1 MYLQKL
7 TVKAKLTALVAV
19 SGIAFFLYGVWSW
32 NTLSVAKVHGPYYD
46 RIEMGKDLIADILPP
61 PNYIIESYLM
71 ALHMANEVEEGAS
84 QAQLKLDAKRCKELE
99 KKFLARHE
107 YWKATLPE
115 GEMKHIKSVNAFT
128 PAREFYRV
136 LDEEFI
142 PACLRGDVQLVEQ
155 LERGVLGSLYDE
167 HRNAVDRV
175 VIMAQEY
182 NKTAENEVAS
192 LVQRRAYISVA
203 AIIFLTLSMISVGMI
218 ISRDTVNPL
227 VASAARLQELSKYVR
242 SELLKDAEE
251 TSAQAIMASSAAE
264 EVSVNTRSLATAV
277 EQFELSIK
285 EISHNASSAVS
296 TASEAVSVTQETS
309 ARISQ
314 LGSSSSEIGEVI
326 KTISAIASQTNLLA
340 LNATIESAR
349 AGEAGKGF
357 AVVANE
363 VKDLAA
369 DTSRAADEIITKI
382 EAIQSDT
389 HMAIE
394 AIARASTVIGQIAES
409 QNAIAGAVEEQ
420 SAMTGEISKSIGE
433 VAAGSSEIARS
444 VSAVSSAAM
453 NTTSGSGNAVKTA
466 SDLEDMAIELLR
478 LVGEI
483 REEPVEV

>member
-1 MYLQKL
+1 MYLQGL
-7 TVKAKLTALVAV
+7 TVRAKLTALIIV
-19 SGIAFFLYGVWSW
+19 SGMSFLLYGLWSW

-46 RIEMGKDLIADILPP
+46 RIVMGKDLIADILPP

-71 ALHMANEVEEGAS
+71 TLHLANEVEDGAS
-84 QAQLKLDAKRCKELE
+84 QSDIKRD
-99 KKFLARHE
+99 LARSERLKSEFYRRHQH
-107 YWKATLPE
+107 WVDALPE
-115 GEMKHIKSVNAFT
+115 GEMKHLKTVNAYA
-128 PAREFYRV
+128 PADEFFRV
-136 LDEEFI
+136 FEEKFA
-142 PACLRGDVQLVEQ
+142 PACLQGDAEACRT
-155 LERGVLGSLYDE
+155 LERGELRSLYEE
-167 HRNAVDRV
+167 HRQAIDRV
-175 VIMAQEY
+175 VGMATDQ
-182 NKTAENEVAS
+182 NALAEQQVAS
-192 LVQRRAYISVA
+192 LVSRRAYLSVA
-203 AIIFLTLSMISVGMI
+203 AIVLLSGVMIAIGSV

-227 VASAARLQELSKYVR
+227 RASAERLQRMSQYVR
-242 SELLKDAEE
+242 SELLKDAER
-251 TSAQAIMASSAAE
+251 TSEQAMMASSAAE

-285 EISHNASSAVS
+285 EISQNASNAVC
-296 TASEAVSVTQETS
+296 TASEAVDVTRETS
-309 ARISQ
+309 SRISQ

-369 DTSRAADEIITKI
+369 DTTRAADEIISKI
-382 EAIQSDT
+382 EAIQNDT
-389 HMAIE
+389 QKAIE
-394 AIARASTVIGQIAES
+394 AIGRASTVIEQIAES

-433 VAAGSSEIARS
+433 VASGSSNIAQS
-444 VSAVSSAAM
+444 ISAVSSAAR

-466 SDLEDMAIELLR
+466 SELEEMAQELLQ

-483 REEPVEV
+483 AHEPIEV

>member
-1 MYLQKL
+1 MDLQRL

-19 SGIAFFLYGVWSW
+19 SGAAFLLYGAWTW
-32 NTLSVAKVHGPYYD
+32 RTLAVAKVHGPYYQQ
-46 RIEMGKDLIADILPP
+46 IEMGKDLIADIMPP

-71 ALHMANEVEEGAS
+71 ALHMANSVEEGDDIAELKNNAS
-84 QAQLKLDAKRCKELE
+84 RLKQLETRYYD
-99 KKFLARHE
+99 RHNH
-107 YWKATLPE
+107 WLNTLPE
-115 GEMKHIKSVNAFT
+115 GEMKHAKVVNSFA
-128 PAREFYRV
+128 PADEFYQV
-136 LDEEFI
+136 LNRDFI
-142 PACLRGDVQLVEQ
+142 PACLARDLKRVQE
-155 LERGVLGSLYDE
+155 LERGTLRSLYEE
-167 HRNAVDRV
+167 HRDAIDRV
-175 VIMAQEY
+175 VAMAIEA
-182 NKTAENEVAS
+182 NNLAEKDVAAI
-192 LVQRRAYISVA
+192 VQRRAYISIGA
-203 AIIFLTLSMISVGMI
+203 LILLTGMMIVFGYI

-227 VASAARLQELSKYVR
+227 RASAARLQELSKYVR

-251 TSAQAIMASSAAE
+251 TSAQALMASSAAK
-264 EVSVNTRSLATAV
+264 EVSINTQTLATAV

-285 EISHNASSAVS
+285 EISHNASNAVS
-296 TASEAVSVTQETS
+296 TASEAVMVTRETS
-309 ARISQ
+309 SRISQ

-369 DTSRAADEIITKI
+369 DTTRATDEIITKI

-389 HMAIE
+389 RLAIE
-394 AIARASTVIGQIAES
+394 AIGRASTVIEQIAES

-420 SAMTGEISKSIGE
+420 SAMTGEISKSIGDL
-433 VAAGSSEIARS
+433 AAGSGEIASS

-466 SDLEDMAIELLR
+466 SDLEDMALELLR
-478 LVGEI
+478 LVGEAT
-483 REEPVEV
+483 REPAYS